1 MAALAGAAASAVSA
15 AVWAGI
21 TALTEYQIGF
31 MAIGVGVLVGFAVR
45 FAGRGI
51 DAAFRALAAF
61 LALVGCAAGNLLAAC
76 VFFAAAHEVGVERV
90 LEVLDFDLAAHLMR
104 AMFSPMD
111 LLFYAIAVYEAWRLS
126 VLVPAGHAPA

>member
-21 TALTEYQIGF
+21 TALTEYQVGF

-51 DAAFRALAAF
+51 DPAFRALGAF

-90 LEVLDFDLAAHLMR
+90 FEVLDLDLATHLMR

-126 VLVPAGHAPA
+126 VLVPAVHAPA